1 MTQEEV
7 VGQVVE
13 ALDRAGL
20 VYMLVGSLASNHHGR
35 PRMTQDADLVIDG
48 SEVQVAALARA
59 LGAAFYVDEDTA
71 REAARRR
78 DQFNAIHLA
87 TGFKI
92 DLILRKPRPFSV
104 GELERRVAG
113 SLAGRPLSIASA
125 EDTVLVKLEW
135 ARRGDSAR
143 QFADAAGVIEVQ
155 GERLDRAYLRRW
167 AVELGV
173 ADLLER
179 AERGLPFEG

>member
-1 MTQEEV
+1 M
-7 VGQVVE
+7 GQVVE

-20 VYMLVGSLASNHHGR
+20 VYLLVGSLASNHHGR

-48 SEVQVAALARA
+48 SE
-59 LGAAFYVDEDTA
+59 
-71 REAARRR
+71 
-78 DQFNAIHLA
+78 
-87 TGFKI
+87 
-92 DLILRKPRPFSV
+92 ILRKPRPFSV

-113 SLAGRPLSIASA
+113 SLASRPLSIASA

-135 ARRGDSAR
+135 ARRGDLAR

-155 GERLDRAYLRRW
+155 GERLNRAYLRRW